1 MEKLE
6 AAKIT
11 GNKIRVYRKNKKL
24 KQSDLAKMVGT
35 TTASV
40 SRWERGEVQIPLEQ
54 AKNVASA
61 LEIDLSD
68 LFDIAPSHMPI
79 MLDQDASN
87 HLVALAISD
96 IDSIMTDYIGRIQNR
111 ITSICS
117 SEKIDVETMKFVS
130 KTPEEKLTKEQI
142 NSLQYVMSD
151 IHALG
156 VRADAA
162 IKYWF
167 ETLDKSLN
175 GSGDIKSDDELRME
189 SYFCQGRAEME
200 AFEKRQKETAPD
212 SKDQNKE
219 KSGSLDNTEE
229 KKNATSYKQG
239 TQRSQPL

>member
-1 MEKLE
+1 MKKID

-11 GNKIRVYRKNKKL
+11 GKKIRAYRKNKNL
-24 KQSDLAKMVGT
+24 KQSELAEKVGT

-68 LFDIAPSHMPI
+68 LLDITPSHLPI
-79 MLDQDASN
+79 MLDQNASK

-96 IDSIMTDYIGRIQNR
+96 IDSIMADYIGRIQNR
-111 ITSICS
+111 IVSICS
-117 SEKIDVETMKFVS
+117 SEKIDAETMKLVI

-142 NSLQYVMSD
+142 NSLQHIMSD
-151 IHALG
+151 
-156 VRADAA
+156 VRALSVRAEAA

-189 SYFCQGRAEME
+189 SYFCQGRAEMA
-200 AFEKRQKETAPD
+200 AFEKRQKENVLD
-212 SKDQNKE
+212 SKDENKE
-219 KSGSLDNTEE
+219 HSGSLDNKSEE
-229 KKNATSYKQG
+229 TKDATRYK
-239 TQRSQPL
+239 